1 MYIYIVLAAGAGGEG
16 SACAYCCCY
25 VCMHTRIMW
34 PRLCAG
40 DGYSSRCTTSASP
53 CCVCMYVHM
62 YMYMYMYMYIS
73 AYISQ
78 HTHMYMRMP
87 DRGCVCAGGEGSA
100 FASARWPAAL
110 QVHV

>member
-1 MYIYIVLAAGAGGEG
+1 MYIYNVLAAGAGGGG

-53 CCVCMYVHM
+53 CCVCMYM
-62 YMYMYMYMYIS
+62 C
-73 AYISQ
+73 
-78 HTHMYMRMP
+78 MP

>member
-1 MYIYIVLAAGAGGEG
+1 MYIHIVLAAGAGGEG
-16 SACAYCCCY
+16 SACAHCCCH
-25 VCMHTRIMW
+25 VCMQTRIMW

-40 DGYSSRCTTSASP
+40 GGYSSRCTTSASP
-53 CCVCMYVHM
+53 CCVCMYM
-62 YMYMYMYMYIS
+62 CML
-73 AYISQ
+73 
-78 HTHMYMRMP
+78 